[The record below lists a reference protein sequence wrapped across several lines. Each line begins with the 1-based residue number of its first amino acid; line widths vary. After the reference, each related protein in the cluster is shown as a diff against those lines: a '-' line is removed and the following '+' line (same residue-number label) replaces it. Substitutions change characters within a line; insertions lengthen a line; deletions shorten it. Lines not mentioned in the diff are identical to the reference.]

1 MHRLKFYFCEMHPQV
16 ALAGKTPMWTL
27 GQRPS
32 MQCTQPGRM
41 PTGAGDSGSRMQE
54 HQERLADALAG
65 CARGDR
71 NALRTIFD
79 LEGARLVAVA
89 QRILHR
95 RELAEDVVQE
105 AFIQI
110 WTKAGQ
116 YAPDRGSARGWIYAI
131 ARNRALNLVRDGKRL
146 EFTEPDNLADLH
158 DAEHMDH
165 AVNVWADLD
174 RQNRLREC
182 LSRLDET
189 KRRSILMVYISGY
202 THGEIAGRLKVPL
215 GTAKAWV
222 RRGLASLR
230 ECMA

>member
-1 MHRLKFYFCEMHPQV
+1 MEC
-16 ALAGKTPMWTL
+16 A
-27 GQRPS
+27 
-32 MQCTQPGRM
+32 QPGRM
-41 PTGAGDSGSRMQE
+41 VAGAGDSGSRMQE

-65 CARGDR
+65 CAKGDR

-89 QRILHR
+89 QRILR
-95 RELAEDVVQE
+95 RRDLAEDVVQE

-110 WTKAGQ
+110 WMKAGQ
-116 YAPDRGSARGWIYAI
+116 YTPDRGSARGWIYAI

-165 AVNVWADLD
+165 AANVWADLD

>member
-1 MHRLKFYFCEMHPQV
+1 MQPVKFYFREMHPEI
-16 ALAGKTPMWTL
+16 ALAGKTLMLTL
-27 GQRPS
+27 KQGPS
-32 MQCTQPGRM
+32 MGLMQPKRHSG
-41 PTGAGDSGSRMQE
+41 GEGDSGSGMQE
-54 HQERLADALAG
+54 HQERLADALAR
-65 CARGDR
+65 CAKGDR
-71 NALRTIFD
+71 NALRTIFE

-89 QRILHR
+89 QRILRR

-165 AVNVWADLD
+165 AANVWADLD

-189 KRRSILMVYISGY
+189 KRRSILMVYLSGY
-202 THGEIAGRLKVPL
+202 THGEIAGRLNVPL